1 VSMPGDRSAA
11 VRRPARRGLPRSR
24 WKNAAVGR
32 RLICTTSSRSTSCLA
47 GCFARLDTPIKQNLI
62 WPLAGPPDVP
72 DEPDSQ
78 SKMEQR
84 NCRRRAQLRLS
95 GL

>member
-1 VSMPGDRSAA
+1 
-11 VRRPARRGLPRSR
+11 LPRSR
-24 WKNAAVGR
+24 WKTQPCGGDSFCAAA
-32 RLICTTSSRSTSCLA
+32 SRSTSCLA
-47 GCFARLDTPIKQNLI
+47 TCVARLDTPIKQNLI

-72 DEPDSQ
+72 DELDSQ

-84 NCRRRAQLRLS
+84 NCRRRAPLRLS